1 MGSKGF
7 TLGLDTVKEAQ
18 GADEK
23 KSAVHA
29 ELDRMSQLPTNSSYA
44 VHRVKVLNKLLHL
57 LSVKEM
63 RSHAY
68 SPCVRTTSQDEELEL
83 LFAGLSL

>member
-57 LSVKEM
+57 LSVKQ
-63 RSHAY
+63 
-68 SPCVRTTSQDEELEL
+68 RTTSQDEELEL